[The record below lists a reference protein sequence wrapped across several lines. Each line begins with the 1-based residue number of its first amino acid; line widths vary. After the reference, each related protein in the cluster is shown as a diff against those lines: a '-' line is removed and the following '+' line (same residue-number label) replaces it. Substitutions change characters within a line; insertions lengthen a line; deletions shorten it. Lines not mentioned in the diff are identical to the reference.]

1 MSKTLVNI
9 LLSILLLVP
18 VQAII
23 FNNLILFNVAV
34 PLVFIYVIIS
44 LPVTLGTNI
53 SLTLAFI
60 TGLAVDIFGDT
71 QGVNALACTLLAFA
85 RKPVYELR
93 RRPGRHA
100 SVAAYH
106 GLCAIHEISA
116 YDDTALLL
124 YGIRDRGI
132 PVSQLQSDAAA
143 DSMQHHIY
151 IRNYIRYRQPVDTTT
166 PT

>member
-71 QGVNALACTLLAFA
+71 QGVNALACTLEVRFA
-85 RKPVYELR
+85 L
-93 RRPGRHA
+93 
-100 SVAAYH
+100 S
-106 GLCAIHEISA
+106 
-116 YDDTALLL
+116 
-124 YGIRDRGI
+124 
-132 PVSQLQSDAAA
+132 
-143 DSMQHHIY
+143 
-151 IRNYIRYRQPVDTTT
+151 
-166 PT
+166 

>member
-60 TGLAVDIFGDT
+60 TGLAWT
-71 QGVNALACTLLAFA
+71 
-85 RKPVYELR
+85 Y
-93 RRPGRHA
+93 
-100 SVAAYH
+100 
-106 GLCAIHEISA
+106 SA
-116 YDDTALLL
+116 
-124 YGIRDRGI
+124 
-132 PVSQLQSDAAA
+132 
-143 DSMQHHIY
+143 
-151 IRNYIRYRQPVDTTT
+151 T
-166 PT
+166 PRA

>member
-60 TGLAVDIFGDT
+60 TAWPWT
-71 QGVNALACTLLAFA
+71 
-85 RKPVYELR
+85 Y
-93 RRPGRHA
+93 
-100 SVAAYH
+100 
-106 GLCAIHEISA
+106 SA
-116 YDDTALLL
+116 
-124 YGIRDRGI
+124 
-132 PVSQLQSDAAA
+132 
-143 DSMQHHIY
+143 
-151 IRNYIRYRQPVDTTT
+151 T
-166 PT
+166 PRA